1 MPDRIG
7 VWGGSFD
14 PVHLGHLLLAGEAVE
29 ACRLDR
35 LVWVP
40 SGSPPHRRGPAA
52 SGQDRL
58 EMVRLAIDGDSR
70 FALSDYEVSR
80 DEVSYTVETLNALAA
95 QNERCGLVLLIGSDN
110 AVDFEQWHLP
120 DEVLKLA
127 EVAVFE
133 RPGSPVDRIAPG
145 LADRMRVLDTPR
157 FEISS
162 TVVRKRVRAGRSIRY
177 WVPDAVATYIQT
189 HHLYLGG

>member
-1 MPDRIG
+1 
-7 VWGGSFD
+7 
-14 PVHLGHLLLAGEAVE
+14 
-29 ACRLDR
+29 
-35 LVWVP
+35 
-40 SGSPPHRRGPAA
+40 
-52 SGQDRL
+52 
-58 EMVRLAIDGDSR
+58 MVRLAIDGDSR

-162 TVVRKRVRAGRSIRY
+162 TVVRNRVRAGRSIRY